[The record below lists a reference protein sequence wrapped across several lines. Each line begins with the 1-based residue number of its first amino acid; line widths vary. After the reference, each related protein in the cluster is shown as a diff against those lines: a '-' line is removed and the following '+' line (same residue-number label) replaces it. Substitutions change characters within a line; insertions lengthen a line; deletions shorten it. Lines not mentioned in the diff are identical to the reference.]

1 MVRPLESVEL
11 KPILANDF
19 RTQWA
24 QLRSSV
30 LAAVERVG
38 ESGRLILG
46 PEVRAFEAELARS
59 WGLQFC
65 VGCASGLDALEI
77 ALRCAGLR
85 PGDGVLTTPLS
96 AFATTLAVIRAGG
109 APCFV
114 DVDAAGQLDLEL
126 AERALESHPEI
137 RFMVPV
143 HLFGHALDLRRLEE
157 LRDRFELR
165 IVEDCAQAV
174 GAKSRGAPVGS
185 VGELCA
191 TSFYPTK
198 NLGCMGDGG
207 AILTGSEDL
216 AGRARCLRDYGQTG
230 KYEHLHLG
238 LNSRLDELQA
248 AILRDGLLPHLGAF
262 TRRRREIA
270 ERYRAEIRNQ
280 SLEVPPPPAG
290 SESVWHLF
298 PVLVSGDRG
307 SFQVHL
313 GGDGIGS
320 GVHYPKLIPEQPA
333 LRGVD
338 AARLLSPLPRARAF
352 TLREVSL
359 PIHPFLTERE
369 VERVVASCNSWR
381 G

>member
-1 MVRPLESVEL
+1 MIGPQESAEP

-24 QLRSSV
+24 QLRGRI

-38 ESGRLILG
+38 ESGHLILG

-59 WGLQFC
+59 WGLPLC

-77 ALRCAGLR
+77 ALRCAGLK
-85 PGDGVLTTPLS
+85 PGEAVLTTPLS

-126 AERALESHPEI
+126 AERVLESHPEI
-137 RFMVPV
+137 RFLVPV
-143 HLFGHALDLRRLEE
+143 HLFGHALELRGLEE

-185 VGELCA
+185 VGDLCA

-207 AILTGSEDL
+207 AILTGSEEL
-216 AGRARCLRDYGQTG
+216 AARARCLRDYGQTT

-248 AILRDGLLPHLGAF
+248 AILRDGLLPRLEAF
-262 TRRRREIA
+262 TGRRREIA
-270 ERYRAEIRNQ
+270 QRYRAGIRNPN
-280 SLEVPPPPAG
+280 LEVPPAPAG

-298 PVLVSGDRG
+298 PVLVRGDRS
-307 SFQVHL
+307 SFQAHL
-313 GGDGIGS
+313 GSDGIGS
-320 GVHYPKLIPEQPA
+320 GVHYPRLIPDQGA
-333 LRGVD
+333 LRGMD
-338 AARLLSPLPRARAF
+338 AARLLSPLSRAREFA
-352 TLREVSL
+352 LREVSL
-359 PIHPFLTERE
+359 PIHPFLTECE
-369 VERVVASCNSWR
+369 VERVVVSCNSWR
-381 G
+381 C